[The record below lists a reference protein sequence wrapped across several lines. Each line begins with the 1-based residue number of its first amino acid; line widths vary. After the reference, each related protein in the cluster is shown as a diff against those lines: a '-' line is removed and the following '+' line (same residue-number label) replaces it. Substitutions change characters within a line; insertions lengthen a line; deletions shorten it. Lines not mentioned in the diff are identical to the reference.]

1 MTPSRDG
8 SRGVDD
14 LADDRFVVISCS
26 TWPAHFDFWGG
37 ARFVGRYDCL
47 CAGVLVW
54 RKSRCMC
61 VIITVVGVL
70 YCIVLILE
78 SRYRNRMRI
87 FLFSFVR

>member
-37 ARFVGRYDCL
+37 ARFVERYDCL
-47 CAGVLVW
+47 CAGVLVCW
-54 RKSRCMC
+54 FGGRVDVC
-61 VIITVVGVL
+61 V
-70 YCIVLILE
+70 
-78 SRYRNRMRI
+78 
-87 FLFSFVR
+87 